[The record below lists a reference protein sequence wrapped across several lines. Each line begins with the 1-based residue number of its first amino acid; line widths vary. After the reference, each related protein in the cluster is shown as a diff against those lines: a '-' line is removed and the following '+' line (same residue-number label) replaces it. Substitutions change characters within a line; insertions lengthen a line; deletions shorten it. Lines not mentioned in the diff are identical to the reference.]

1 MVHPKLESTQSL
13 SVKTPMNKQEKSSG
27 SSQVN
32 LPLINPNAAGIDL
45 GADRHWVSVPVD
57 RDSESL
63 RSFACFTAELYAM
76 ADWLKQCR
84 IETVAMESTEV
95 YWIPVFQVLESRGFD
110 VKLVNA
116 HYVKTVPGR
125 KTDVLDCQWLQKLH
139 SYGLLSGSFRPDDQ
153 ICVLRSYI
161 RQRDNLIKSACVHVQ
176 RMQKALIEMNL
187 QLHRVISDITG
198 TTGLSIIKAIIA
210 GERNPLS
217 LAALKD
223 GRIKANSEE
232 IAAALTGDYRSE
244 LVFILQQELQLYEFY
259 QAQILA
265 VDAQIEKCLALFA
278 DKVDVTKKPL
288 AKPKRRGK
296 KQPGNAPQFDL
307 RTHLYR
313 ISGMDFT
320 QIHGFGTL
328 TVLILL
334 SELGLDPSRFPTVKH
349 FTSWLGLCPGSR
361 VTGGKVKSSQ
371 TRTVVNRAA
380 NAFRMAAQTLCRSQ
394 RALGAFYRRMQARL
408 GAPKAITAAAHKL
421 ARIFYHLWT
430 SGDIYS
436 DPSIDAYEH
445 QYQERVLKNL
455 KKKAQAF
462 GLELIPISN
471 PTECV
476 S

>member
-1 MVHPKLESTQSL
+1 
-13 SVKTPMNKQEKSSG
+13 
-27 SSQVN
+27 
-32 LPLINPNAAGIDL
+32 
-45 GADRHWVSVPVD
+45 
-57 RDSESL
+57 
-63 RSFACFTAELYAM
+63 
-76 ADWLKQCR
+76 
-84 IETVAMESTEV
+84 MESTGV

-125 KTDVLDCQWLQKLH
+125 KTDILDCQWLQKLH

-244 LVFILQQELQLYEFY
+244 VVFILQQELQLYEFY

-349 FTSWLGLCPGSR
+349 FTSRLTVYAL
-361 VTGGKVKSSQ
+361 VVALLVVKS
-371 TRTVVNRAA
+371 
-380 NAFRMAAQTLCRSQ
+380 
-394 RALGAFYRRMQARL
+394 
-408 GAPKAITAAAHKL
+408 K
-421 ARIFYHLWT
+421 
-430 SGDIYS
+430 
-436 DPSIDAYEH
+436 
-445 QYQERVLKNL
+445 VLK
-455 KKKAQAF
+455 
-462 GLELIPISN
+462 LELLSIELPMLFVWLLKL
-471 PTECV
+471 CV
-476 S
+476 AAKEL